1 MCCTVMPN
9 KGTYKGSSAG
19 LVCII
24 ATDMSEEEKQQNQTF
39 VTRCLQGDTIL
50 TFWGLVEL

>member
-1 MCCTVMPN
+1 MPN

-19 LVCII
+19 IVRII
-24 ATDMSEEEKQQNQTF
+24 TTDMSEEEKQQNQTF
-39 VTRCLQGDTIL
+39 VTRFLQEDTIL